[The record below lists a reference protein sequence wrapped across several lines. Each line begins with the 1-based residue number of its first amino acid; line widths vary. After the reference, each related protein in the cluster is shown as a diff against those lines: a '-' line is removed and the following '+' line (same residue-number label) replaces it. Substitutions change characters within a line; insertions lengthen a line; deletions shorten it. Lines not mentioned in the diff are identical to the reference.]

1 MADDR
6 NSGNGWLEASLAGI
20 AQTQIAV
27 FGDFCLDAYW
37 LLESQE
43 QERSLETNLPLR
55 RVRRQRYSLGAAGN
69 VIANLVDLGV
79 KRVWAVG
86 VVGRDIFGNE
96 MISQMQAC
104 GVDTTALLNTQDD
117 WQTMVYAKPYRDEQ
131 EQNRFDFGAF
141 NRLRPETIRALAGQ
155 LDHLAGECA
164 AVILN
169 QQIPAG
175 SSPPEMITEL
185 NRIIARHP
193 QTRFIVDSR
202 HRPDQYRG
210 AILKLNAHEA
220 ARLAG
225 EPQAED
231 ERLTGKQARH
241 YAQVIQDRTGFP
253 VFVTRGDRGM
263 VVAESGRV
271 EEVPG
276 IQIVDRTDTVGAG
289 DTVAATIAAAL
300 AGGSEPVAA
309 ARLANIAASITVRK
323 LQTTGTA
330 SPAEIRAVGPTPD
343 YVYLPDLA
351 EDARH
356 AQYLADTEIELVCK
370 LPNMH
375 IRHAIFDHDGTLS
388 TLRQGWE
395 QIMEPMMVRA
405 VLGARYQ
412 NAEESLYL
420 KVVDAVRQF
429 IDKTTGIQTLVQMHG
444 LVQLVRRFQC
454 VPEQDI
460 LDPAAY
466 KKVYNDDLLAMVK
479 LRVAKL
485 ERGELESVDFQVKNA
500 AHLLR
505 ALQEHGVKLYLAS
518 GTDVADVIA
527 EAKAMGYAH
536 RFEDRIFGAVGDVKV
551 EAKKLV
557 LERIIRE
564 HKLSGPELV
573 TFGDGPVEI
582 RETRKCGG
590 VTVGVASDEVRRWGL
605 NASKRSRLI
614 RAGADL
620 IVPDFSQLPALLRTL
635 QLDGRIQ

>member
-1 MADDR
+1 
-6 NSGNGWLEASLAGI
+6 
-20 AQTQIAV
+20 
-27 FGDFCLDAYW
+27 
-37 LLESQE
+37 
-43 QERSLETNLPLR
+43 
-55 RVRRQRYSLGAAGN
+55 
-69 VIANLVDLGV
+69 
-79 KRVWAVG
+79 
-86 VVGRDIFGNE
+86 
-96 MISQMQAC
+96 
-104 GVDTTALLNTQDD
+104 
-117 WQTMVYAKPYRDEQ
+117 
-131 EQNRFDFGAF
+131 
-141 NRLRPETIRALAGQ
+141 
-155 LDHLAGECA
+155 
-164 AVILN
+164 
-169 QQIPAG
+169 
-175 SSPPEMITEL
+175 
-185 NRIIARHP
+185 
-193 QTRFIVDSR
+193 
-202 HRPDQYRG
+202 
-210 AILKLNAHEA
+210 
-220 ARLAG
+220 
-225 EPQAED
+225 
-231 ERLTGKQARH
+231 
-241 YAQVIQDRTGFP
+241 
-253 VFVTRGDRGM
+253 
-263 VVAESGRV
+263 
-271 EEVPG
+271 
-276 IQIVDRTDTVGAG
+276 
-289 DTVAATIAAAL
+289 
-300 AGGSEPVAA
+300 
-309 ARLANIAASITVRK
+309 
-323 LQTTGTA
+323 
-330 SPAEIRAVGPTPD
+330 
-343 YVYLPDLA
+343 
-351 EDARH
+351 
-356 AQYLADTEIELVCK
+356 
-370 LPNMH
+370 
-375 IRHAIFDHDGTLS
+375 
-388 TLRQGWE
+388 
-395 QIMEPMMVRA
+395 MEPMMVRA